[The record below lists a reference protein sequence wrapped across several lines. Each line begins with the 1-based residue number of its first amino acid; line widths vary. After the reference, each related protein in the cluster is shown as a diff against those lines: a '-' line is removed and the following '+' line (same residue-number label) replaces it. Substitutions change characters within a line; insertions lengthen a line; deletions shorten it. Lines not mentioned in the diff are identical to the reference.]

1 MARTLKIQRLLERV
15 TTNGITLYIATSVDG
30 YIADVEGSVDWL
42 EEFHSESATDED
54 VEGFSD
60 FFETVDCL
68 VMGATTY
75 EQVLGFG
82 EWPYG
87 DTPTYVVTHRNLSPA
102 TEAVQF
108 VDGGIAELV
117 PELRGQYEH
126 VWVVGG
132 AQLAQAFL
140 QHQELDTLRLSF
152 IPVLLGDGIPLF
164 GGDYEKQRLRLVETS
179 THDSGIA
186 EHHYEV
192 LE

>member
-1 MARTLKIQRLLERV
+1 MNTSA
-15 TTNGITLYIATSVDG
+15 ITLYIATSVDG
-30 YIADVEGSVDWL
+30 YIADVEGGVDWL

-54 VEGFSD
+54 VEGFSE

-87 DTPTYVVTHRNLSPA
+87 DTPTYVFTHRNLSPA
-102 TEAVQF
+102 TDAVRF
-108 VDGGIAELV
+108 VDGRIAGIV
-117 PELRGQYEH
+117 PDLRGRYEH
-126 VWVVGG
+126 VRVVGG

-140 QHQELDTLRLSF
+140 QYRELDTLRLSL

-164 GGDYEKQRLRLVETS
+164 GGDYERQRLRLVETRP
-179 THDSGIA
+179 HDSGIV